1 MRVFAAR
8 PGVYVALWTALWK
21 GTASTGPNT
30 RCVPSSPEPYVRR
43 PTLYSEGFNANA
55 KLPYGLTVTEVRKAM
70 EGVYDFLHDLN
81 GFLVSRGYERLEEI
95 ILGNSLSGFISELV
109 VKSLGACS
117 RTLARNGKIGGHP
130 DLIPRGKYPDDTVLR
145 ADEGIEVKTSIQS
158 GGWQGHNPERS
169 WIMVVQYA
177 VDVTTEPVEDSRPS
191 EILKVM
197 CALLEESDWSFSGR
211 VGASRRTP
219 TASILK
225 SGTAKLQANAVYE
238 HPEYQRNLEK
248 MREQLDR
255 LHLPAEAFEEQD
267 LQAEE

>member
-1 MRVFAAR
+1 M
-8 PGVYVALWTALWK
+8 
-21 GTASTGPNT
+21 
-30 RCVPSSPEPYVRR
+30 PEAPAPYVRR
-43 PTLYSEGFNANA
+43 PTLYAEGLNAGAN
-55 KLPYGLTVTEVRKAM
+55 LPYGLTVEEVRTAL
-70 EGVYDFLHDLN
+70 ERVYDFLHELN
-81 GFLVSRGYERLEEI
+81 GFLVSRGYDRLEEI

-109 VKSLGACS
+109 VKNLGASS
-117 RTLARNGKIGGHP
+117 RTLARNAKIGGHP
-130 DLIPRGKYPDDTVLR
+130 DLIPRGEYPDNMVLH

-169 WIMVVQYA
+169 WVMVVQYA
-177 VDVTTEPVEDSRPS
+177 VDVTTDPVQDRRAS

-197 CALLEESDWSFSGR
+197 CALLEEEDWSFSGR

-225 SGTAKLQANAVYE
+225 SGTAKLHANAIYE
-238 HPEYQRNLEK
+238 HPQYQRNLDK

-255 LHLPAEAFEEQD
+255 LHLPAEEFEEQE